1 MHRIISFLISSF
13 PYTPPGKP
21 LCVVEPRII
30 LMTANI
36 KKDCDM
42 QNNFIGRLGAL
53 FAGSL
58 VKQIMIGLVAGVA
71 LAWFSR
77 DAALAVGLLGE
88 LFVRALKAVAPLLVL
103 VLVIS
108 SIANHQQGQK
118 TNIRPIIML
127 YLLSTFF
134 AAVVAVIFSHLFPQT
149 LSMNV
154 GATQITPPSGISEV
168 LHGLLMSMV
177 SNPIEALMN
186 ANYIGILVWA
196 LGLGLAF
203 RHASPSS
210 KAFLNDASNAATW
223 VVRCVIRCA
232 PLGIFGLVAS
242 ILASTGFD
250 ALWEYANLL
259 ALLLGCMLIMALVIN
274 PMLVFQKIR
283 RNPYP
288 LVFTCMRE
296 SGVTAFFTRSSAAN
310 IPVNMALA
318 KRLNLDED
326 TYSVS
331 IPLGATISM
340 AGASITI
347 TVLTLAAVHTLGI
360 AVDVPTA
367 ILLSLVASLCA
378 CGASGVAGG
387 SLLLIPVACNMFGI
401 PNDLAMQVVAVGFII
416 GVLQDSAET
425 ALNSSTDILFTAA
438 VCQAEAERQPRRTV
452 SESE

>member
-1 MHRIISFLISSF
+1 
-13 PYTPPGKP
+13 
-21 LCVVEPRII
+21 
-30 LMTANI
+30 
-36 KKDCDM
+36 M

-154 GATQITPPSGISEV
+154 GATQIKPPSGIAEV
-168 LHGLLMSMV
+168 LHGLLVSMV

-360 AVDVPTA
+360 SVDVPTA

-438 VCQAEAERQPRRTV
+438 VCQAEAEREPRRTV

>member
-1 MHRIISFLISSF
+1 
-13 PYTPPGKP
+13 
-21 LCVVEPRII
+21 
-30 LMTANI
+30 
-36 KKDCDM
+36 M
-42 QNNFIGRLGAL
+42 QNNLSRVAGVL
-53 FAGSL
+53 FKGSL
-58 VKQIMIGLVAGVA
+58 VKQIMVGLVAGVA
-71 LAWFSR
+71 LAWLSR
-77 DAALAVGLLGE
+77 DAALAAGLLGE

-103 VLVIS
+103 VLVIA

-127 YLLSTFF
+127 YLLSTLF
-134 AAVVAVIFSHLFPQT
+134 AAMIAVIFSHLFPQT
-149 LSMNV
+149 LSLV
-154 GATQITPPSGISEV
+154 AGDTTITPPSGITEV

-177 SNPIEALMN
+177 ANPFEALMN

-203 RHASPSS
+203 RHASPGT
-210 KAFLNDASNAATW
+210 KDFLNDASHAATW

-242 ILASTGFD
+242 ILASTGFG
-250 ALWEYANLL
+250 ALWEYGSLL
-259 ALLLGCMLIMALVIN
+259 VLLIGCMLFMALIVN
-274 PMLVFQKIR
+274 PLLVYQKIR

-288 LVFTCMRE
+288 LVFTCIRE

-360 AVDVPTA
+360 NVDVPTA
-367 ILLSLVASLCA
+367 ILLSLVATLCA

-438 VCQAEAERQPRRTV
+438 VCQAEAERQPGTAT
-452 SESE
+452 